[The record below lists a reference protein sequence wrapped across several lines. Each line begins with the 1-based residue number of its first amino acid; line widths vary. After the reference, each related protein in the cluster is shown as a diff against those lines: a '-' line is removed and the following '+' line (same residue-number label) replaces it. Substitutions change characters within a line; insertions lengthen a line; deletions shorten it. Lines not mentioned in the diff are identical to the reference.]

1 MRKECVVLLL
11 VEGCTKKILWK
22 LDLRKTLG
30 YTCTSQCSS
39 RLAAIRLLPRLTKM
53 RPNVFDESRCQQKF
67 QKSSRRFSCCSQRF
81 HAARKGS
88 LLLPCF
94 RRHRFSTMIPSA
106 PREEKGPSCIGIF
119 SRINRKRSTSQSYGG
134 SLPELT

>member
-67 QKSSRRFSCCSQRF
+67 QKASRRFSFCS
-81 HAARKGS
+81 HGKHEVLVVLNGS
-88 LLLPCF
+88 MLQGKV
-94 RRHRFSTMIPSA
+94 RFSYHASVGTA
-106 PREEKGPSCIGIF
+106 
-119 SRINRKRSTSQSYGG
+119 
-134 SLPELT
+134 SLP